1 MIGVH
6 PRVHALVQQRTAEA
20 LARTETQRQSE
31 KHQLFLPGMAEHM
44 RAMPNYLSRSP
55 IFAPVA
61 PEKSQRYDGDV
72 LYQTELVTLK
82 GWGKQLTEDHADI
95 WLHSMLLASKQP
107 LGIPV
112 TINRAEFLRAL
123 GRNTS
128 GASYQ
133 WLHNGVTALST
144 FAIAIEARSKNGAPK
159 YSIGYHPR
167 SRLMNML
174 GGLDYDDER
183 DEYRL
188 FADERWRHT
197 FSNQEYGLVD
207 WDKRLK
213 IGRGQDLAKS
223 LQRLVSTSAD
233 TIQRHSLESLRLRA
247 RYTSPTRKFREAM
260 ARAMRELERLEVI
273 AAGRIEHSTKG
284 KEQAV
289 WTKL

>member
-20 LARTETQRQSE
+20 LARTETQQQSD

-55 IFAPVA
+55 VFAPAA
-61 PEKSQRYDGDV
+61 PEKGQRYDGDV

-95 WLHSMLLASKQP
+95 WLHSIAIASKQP
-107 LGIPV
+107 IGIPV

-144 FAIAIEARSKNGAPK
+144 FSIAIEARSKNGRTK
-159 YSIGYHPR
+159 YSIGYVREWINGDRLPLSQGGAGAPR
-167 SRLMNML
+167 
-174 GGLDYDDER
+174 
-183 DEYRL
+183 
-188 FADERWRHT
+188 ADEH
-197 FSNQEYGLVD
+197 
-207 WDKRLK
+207 
-213 IGRGQDLAKS
+213 
-223 LQRLVSTSAD
+223 AD
-233 TIQRHSLESLRLRA
+233 GSWHDGHE
-247 RYTSPTRKFREAM
+247 RYTPQRYRSEFDQFPEPAG
-260 ARAMRELERLEVI
+260 ALERHG
-273 AAGRIEHSTKG
+273 GRAFRIVG
-284 KEQAV
+284 
-289 WTKL
+289 